1 MSQLLPTP
9 ATPLCDIGQCLSSLV
24 HFLYCA
30 VRAWIPVSPGL
41 EGSLRGLMLWLSS
54 CTRWERVTEDR
65 RDMGSP
71 VGRLGEPCREVKGHS
86 ISRAVPKRP
95 HGQGCVSPKHP
106 VQPTQTSQTPLPG
119 KRAGLTFAEHLHR
132 PGLGL
137 YTRCLRNPHSSI
149 QKGYFL
155 PVLQMRR
162 TKASKMESICLRPRP
177 QS

>member
-1 MSQLLPTP
+1 MYTGLSPPNPRVVSCHPHQTCTATVTPPFMSQLLPTP
-9 ATPLCDIGQCLSSLV
+9 ATPLCDIEQCLSSLV

-71 VGRLGEPCREVKGHS
+71 VDRLGEPCREVKGHS

-106 VQPTQTSQTPLPG
+106 VQPTQTRHLFQEN
-119 KRAGLTFAEHLHR
+119 GLD
-132 PGLGL
+132 
-137 YTRCLRNPHSSI
+137 
-149 QKGYFL
+149 
-155 PVLQMRR
+155 
-162 TKASKMESICLRPRP
+162 
-177 QS
+177 